1 MLKQKLI
8 LNWNKRIK
16 QLETNNYVQ
25 VGDRG
30 FKWWCASKIA
40 KSPLDN
46 LSL

>member
-1 MLKQKLI
+1 MR
-8 LNWNKRIK
+8 NE
-16 QLETNNYVQ
+16 QLCSS
-25 VGDRG
+25 GDRG